1 VNPHDWFVE
10 HRLDYATRAL
20 GPGDSATFE
29 AHLTGC
35 PECRE
40 EIARIEQDL
49 RWLPLTVA
57 PVAPHP
63 GLRRRIVDSVLH
75 GRTSSR
81 RRWVL
86 PAGLAASLLLAAG
99 GWYAGHRTVPL
110 LETRVADLQRRTVA
124 LEDTLSVIRRAG
136 RVLQAGIDMGER
148 RGGVVIFTDETTHR
162 WSVVVHGLP
171 PAPAGTAYQFWFICS
186 DGMVRG
192 ARVLQ
197 AGDRPMMFTTGM
209 PERGGTVLGAA
220 LTVEPMD
227 ADSGPPQGK
236 QLAHLML

>member
-1 VNPHDWFVE
+1 VNPHDWFIE
-10 HRLDYATRAL
+10 HRLGYATRAL
-20 GPGDSATFE
+20 GKGDTATFE
-29 AHLTGC
+29 AHLTNC

-49 RWLPLTVA
+49 RWLPMNVP

-63 GLRRRIVDSVLH
+63 SLSRRIVDSVLQD
-75 GRTSSR
+75 RISSR

-86 PAGLAASLLLAAG
+86 PAGLAASLLLAAA
-99 GWYAGHRTVPL
+99 GWYAGQRTVPL
-110 LETRVADLQRRTVA
+110 LETQVADLQRRTVA

-148 RGGVVIFTDETTHR
+148 RGGLVIFTDETTHR

-171 PAPAGTAYQFWFICS
+171 PAPPGTAYQFWFICS

-192 ARVLQ
+192 ARVVQ
-197 AGDRPMMFTTGM
+197 VGDRPMMFTTGM
-209 PERGGTVLGAA
+209 PERGGAVLGAA
-220 LTVEPMD
+220 LTVEPM
-227 ADSGPPQGK
+227 AAESGPPRGK